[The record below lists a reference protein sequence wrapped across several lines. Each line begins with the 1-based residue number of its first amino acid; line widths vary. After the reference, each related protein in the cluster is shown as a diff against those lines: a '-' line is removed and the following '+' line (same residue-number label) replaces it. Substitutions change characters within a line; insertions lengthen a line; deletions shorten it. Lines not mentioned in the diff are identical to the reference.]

1 MGGAGCM
8 KIGLNNPQNYAAIGC
23 LSAGAVNRGG
33 IAMTPERRARM
44 IMTYGTEDVSTRKGT
59 PEDVFGAAQ
68 RILDEDLP
76 RPRIFH
82 SVGTEDFVLPSARET
97 RDFFQGLAGNPFD
110 YTYEEHP
117 GAHTWE
123 YWDEHIQDFLRF
135 IGLAPVEGIRN

>member
-1 MGGAGCM
+1 M
-8 KIGLNNPQNYAAIGC
+8 
-23 LSAGAVNRGG
+23 
-33 IAMTPERRARM
+33 
-44 IMTYGTEDVSTRKGT
+44 
-59 PEDVFGAAQ
+59 
-68 RILDEDLP
+68 
-76 RPRIFH
+76 
-82 SVGTEDFVLPSARET
+82 GTEDFVLPSARET